1 MNILA
6 TLAFE
11 GTNYCGFQVQKNGV
25 SVCEALQDAMEA
37 VFHSRPPVKGC
48 SRTDAGVHAREYC
61 VSFQVDTA
69 IPAEKL
75 PFALNAHLP
84 ADIRVLRAAP
94 VPEKFH
100 ARYSALGKRY
110 EYVILNRAIDDPLRR
125 GFYHRFPGA
134 LDLDAMNRAALLLTG
149 THDFA
154 SFAAAGSSVKSTVRT
169 LARLDARREGDY
181 IIITAQADGFL
192 YNMVRILA
200 GTLLAVGRGAAPPE
214 AVADILAAKDRARAG
229 DTLPAQGL
237 FLTHVLYPAEFTHYE
252 E

>member
-1 MNILA
+1 MNILVK
-6 TLAFE
+6 LAFE
-11 GTNYCGFQVQKNGV
+11 GTNYCGFQVQHNGV
-25 SVCEALQDAMEA
+25 SVCEALQNAMEA
-37 VFHSRPPVKGC
+37 VFHLRPPVKGC

-61 VSFQVDTA
+61 ASFKVETA
-69 IPAEKL
+69 IPPEKL

-84 ADIRVLRAAP
+84 ADIRALRAAQM
-94 VPEKFH
+94 PEDFH
-100 ARYSALGKRY
+100 ARYSALGKEY

-125 GFYHRFPGA
+125 GFYHRFHGA
-134 LDLDAMNRAALLLTG
+134 LDLGAMNRAAALLTG

-181 IIITAQADGFL
+181 IIMTAEADGFL

-200 GTLLAVGRGAAPPE
+200 GTLLAVGRRAMPQE
-214 AVADILAAKDRARAG
+214 AVVGILAAGDRARAG

-237 FLTHVLYPAEFTHYE
+237 FLNRVSYPAEYI
-252 E
+252 